1 MPTVTLF
8 HNSVCSAKWAMF
20 NPQPYHMYMYHTE
33 CTFTLKKRWGGGF
46 FVCILTWAQVLCQS
60 SVCSLEK
67 SLKSSRG
74 MENMCC
80 VWTAPYNHTTQQQT
94 LVPTAVT
101 SDLWAQ
107 SIISF
112 IKMPNTNQFRQ
123 EMTFYF
129 WKHKLTSIP
138 FLHQS
143 PLTTI
148 QERLITKSTMKGFEC
163 GNNGTSVCRARCAIQ
178 LLVSKQRRA
187 CPATAC
193 DASKHIKM
201 CDSMRTLTFSHLFQF
216 VQHPPLLSTMRISV
230 PIILFVAVA
239 GFHSGKITIYYY
251 TFVLT
256 SV

>member
-1 MPTVTLF
+1 M
-8 HNSVCSAKWAMF
+8 
-20 NPQPYHMYMYHTE
+20 
-33 CTFTLKKRWGGGF
+33 
-46 FVCILTWAQVLCQS
+46 
-60 SVCSLEK
+60 EK
-67 SLKSSRG
+67 I
-74 MENMCC
+74 EFC
-80 VWTAPYNHTTQQQT
+80 VNRPYNHTKQQQT
-94 LVPTAVT
+94 HVPTAVT
-101 SDLWAQ
+101 SVMWAQ

-112 IKMPNTNQFRQ
+112 TKMPNTNQSGQ

-143 PLTTI
+143 PLT

-178 LLVSKQRRA
+178 LLAGKQRRA
-187 CPATAC
+187 CPTTAC
-193 DASKHIKM
+193 DASKHIKRPAGKSVIQ
-201 CDSMRTLTFSHLFQF
+201 CTRWHLALCFNLFDIHLF
-216 VQHPPLLSTMRISV
+216 HPKMRISV

-239 GFHSGKITIYYY
+239 GFHTGKITIQHH

>member
-1 MPTVTLF
+1 
-8 HNSVCSAKWAMF
+8 
-20 NPQPYHMYMYHTE
+20 
-33 CTFTLKKRWGGGF
+33 
-46 FVCILTWAQVLCQS
+46 
-60 SVCSLEK
+60 
-67 SLKSSRG
+67 
-74 MENMCC
+74 MCC
-80 VWTAPYNHTTQQQT
+80 VWTASYNHTTQQQT

-112 IKMPNTNQFRQ
+112 TKMPNTNQFRQ

-129 WKHKLTSIP
+129 WKDKLTSIP

-143 PLTTI
+143 PLPTI

-178 LLVSKQRRA
+178 LLVGKQRRA